1 MKRSLFNGK
10 LILIL
15 ASGMLLLSACSTN
28 NVNDDETTTPSN
40 IDNIFISELF
50 VGSSLEDGVLELG
63 STSENE
69 ISLHGFTV
77 NFYNSKGVEKFYTF
91 KDEIISKNKLVIFKT
106 NENVYYQDNVNTV
119 INLDA
124 DVIYGRNYIEL
135 LDKENKLIDCVGYKK
150 INVSYLNNHSMVRL
164 KEKQVSNHKFDN
176 LNFIKIKAENK
187 DYLGNLNSPLTQEE
201 IISGPRLS
209 KEVYGNQKYSE
220 NDKPYGGYANVT
232 ISSYVDGDTTYFK
245 FPSSA
250 NVGTITQKVRY
261 LLIDTPEIDHGSGA
275 EPYGDAAKK
284 FTDDKLKSATS
295 VIVQSNKDFALRE
308 NYDRLLGY
316 VWYSNDPSKD
326 LSTYRLLNF
335 ELVLNGLAKFS
346 TYNEYE
352 TMYYQD
358 VLYFNYFEYGY
369 ETAVDKKI
377 NIYS

>member
-106 NENVYYQDNVNTV
+106 NENVYYQDNINTV

-187 DYLGNLNSPLTQEE
+187 NYLGNLNAPLTQEE

-250 NVGTITQKVRY
+250 NVGTGTQKVRY

-284 FTDDKLKSATS
+284 FTDDKLKKATS

-308 NYDRLLGY
+308 NYNRLLGY
-316 VWYSNDPSKD
+316 VWYTTDSSKD

-335 ELVLNGLAKFS
+335 ELVFNGLAKFS

>member
-1 MKRSLFNGK
+1 MKRSLFNSK
-10 LILIL
+10 LVLLL
-15 ASGMLLLSACSTN
+15 ASGTLLLSACSTN
-28 NVNDDETTTPSN
+28 NVNDEETTKPSS

-50 VGSSLEDGVLELG
+50 VGSSLEDGILELG
-63 STSENE
+63 SSSENE
-69 ISLHGFTV
+69 ISLNGLTV

-91 KDEIISKNKLVIFKT
+91 KDETISKNKLVIFET
-106 NENVYYQDNVNTV
+106 NENIYPQDNVNTV

-150 INVSYLNNHSMVRL
+150 VNVSYLNNHSIVRL
-164 KEKQVSNHKFDN
+164 KEKQISNHKFDN
-176 LNFIKIKAENK
+176 LNFIKVKSENK
-187 DYLGNLNSPLTQEE
+187 SYLGNLNAPLTQEE

-209 KEVYGNQKYSE
+209 EEVYGNQKYSE
-220 NDKPYGGYANVT
+220 NDKPYGGYVNVT

-250 NVGTITQKVRY
+250 NVGTGTQKVRY

-352 TMYYQD
+352 TMYYKD

>member
-15 ASGMLLLSACSTN
+15 ASGTLLLSACNTN

-40 IDNIFISELF
+40 IENIFISELF

-106 NENVYYQDNVNTV
+106 NENVYYQDNINTV

-187 DYLGNLNSPLTQEE
+187 NYLGNLNAPLTQEE

-209 KEVYGNQKYSE
+209 EEVYGNQKYSE
-220 NDKPYGGYANVT
+220 NDKPYGGYVNVT

-250 NVGTITQKVRY
+250 NVGTGTQKVRY

-316 VWYSNDPSKD
+316 VWYTTDPSKD
-326 LSTYRLLNF
+326 LVSYRLLNF

-352 TMYYQD
+352 TMYYKD

>member
-1 MKRSLFNGK
+1 
-10 LILIL
+10 
-15 ASGMLLLSACSTN
+15 
-28 NVNDDETTTPSN
+28 
-40 IDNIFISELF
+40 
-50 VGSSLEDGVLELG
+50 
-63 STSENE
+63 
-69 ISLHGFTV
+69 
-77 NFYNSKGVEKFYTF
+77 
-91 KDEIISKNKLVIFKT
+91 
-106 NENVYYQDNVNTV
+106 
-119 INLDA
+119 
-124 DVIYGRNYIEL
+124 VIYGRNYIEL

-150 INVSYLNNHSMVRL
+150 VNVSYLNNHSMVRL
-164 KEKQVSNHKFDN
+164 KEKQISNHKFDN
-176 LNFIKIKAENK
+176 LNFIKIKSENK
-187 DYLGNLNSPLTQEE
+187 NYLGNLNAPLTQEE

-250 NVGTITQKVRY
+250 NVGTETQKVRY

-352 TMYYQD
+352 TMYYKD